1 MARATVWIGG
11 STGSGKSTVTR
22 ILAARHGLRV
32 FPVDAFWYSHVRR
45 LHEQTAERS
54 PDECSTAERSPD
66 ECSTAERSPD
76 ECSTAERSPDE
87 RSPDEQWLGMTPAE
101 QAADFEALTRK
112 RWPLVLA
119 DLDAL
124 PPDPPVIVEGPQ
136 VLPDLIPPGDRAV
149 FLIGTPEWQRD
160 VLARRPLPATAD
172 PPRALA
178 NRIEKDR
185 LYGERVVE
193 LARARGFAVILVDG
207 SRKPAEIADEITG
220 LPEYGP
226 GVSAARRWENQIVAD
241 NIRSW
246 LATPHR
252 TPELPDAWPFACEC
266 GRSTCTVMV
275 PRSLFEFDAS
285 ARVLA
290 DGH

>member
-11 STGSGKSTVTR
+11 STGSGKTTVTR

-32 FPVDAFWYSHVRR
+32 FPIDAFWYSHVRR
-45 LHEQTAERS
+45 LRKPADDPSAGNPSTGNPSAGDAGPGERS
-54 PDECSTAERSPD
+54 ADENGAD
-66 ECSTAERSPD
+66 EP
-76 ECSTAERSPDE
+76 
-87 RSPDEQWLGMTPAE
+87 SPDEQWLGMTPAE

-136 VLPDLIPPGDRAV
+136 VLPDLIPPGDRAY
-149 FLIGTPEWQRD
+149 FLVGTAEWQRD
-160 VLARRPLPATAD
+160 VLAQRPLPATAD

-185 LYGERVVE
+185 LYGERVVV
-193 LARARGFAVILVDG
+193 LARARGFPVILVDG
-207 SRKPAEIADEITG
+207 SRKPEEIADEITG
-220 LPEYGP
+220 LPEPGPRP
-226 GVSAARRWENQIVAD
+226 GVSAARRWENRIVAD

-246 LATPHR
+246 LASSHR
-252 TPELPDAWPFACEC
+252 TAELPEAWPFACEC

-275 PRSLFEFDAS
+275 PRSLPEFDAS
-285 ARVLA
+285 KRVRA